1 MGSWKF
7 ESASLSNPNWCSI
20 PHQFK
25 TITTRL
31 ARDMRLSL
39 MNHFLIFTNKSK
51 DKDLELTHKVK
62 DFLEAHGK
70 VCHIAQFEEPGNKIL
85 RPDAVMFKTQVPP
98 DTECCIV
105 LGGDGTMLQAAVNVR
120 DMDIPLLGINLGTMG
135 YLTEIDKN
143 HINEALQR
151 LISDDYVIEERMLL
165 SGTKIT
171 GERKEFTAL
180 NDIVIARK
188 AAVQII
194 KLVVYVDN
202 RLLTTYLAD
211 GVIISTPTGST
222 GYNMSA
228 GGPLVAPQ
236 SNTIVITPI
245 CPHSLTNRSIVLPAT
260 ETVTIELGA
269 GKADR
274 IQEAEASID
283 GHYGTSISTG
293 DRIEIRKAAKT
304 SKILR
309 MNQVSF
315 VEILNQK
322 LL

>member
-1 MGSWKF
+1 M
-7 ESASLSNPNWCSI
+7 
-20 PHQFK
+20 
-25 TITTRL
+25 
-31 ARDMRLSL
+31 D
-39 MNHFLIFTNKSK
+39 HFLIFTNKSK
-51 DKDLELTHKVK
+51 DKNLEFTNKVT
-62 DFLEAHGK
+62 DFLESHGK
-70 VCHIAQFEEPGNKIL
+70 KCYIAHFEEPGNNTL
-85 RPDAVMFKTQVPP
+85 RPDAVMFRTQVPP
-98 DTECCIV
+98 EIECCIV

-120 DMDIPLLGINLGTMG
+120 ERNIPILGINLGTMG
-135 YLTEIDKN
+135 YLTEIDRN

-151 LISDDYVIEERMLL
+151 LINDDYVIEERMLL
-165 SGTKIT
+165 SGTKVT
-171 GERKEFTAL
+171 GERKEFIAL

-194 KLVVYVDN
+194 KLVVYVDD

-228 GGPLVAPQ
+228 GGPLVSPQ
-236 SNTIVITPI
+236 SNTMVITPI
-245 CPHSLTNRSIVLPAT
+245 CPHSLTNRSIVLPASDKI
-260 ETVTIELGA
+260 TIELGA

-274 IQEAEASID
+274 IQEAEASVD
-283 GHYGTSISTG
+283 GHFGASISTG
-293 DRIEIRKAAKT
+293 DRIEIRKAAKI